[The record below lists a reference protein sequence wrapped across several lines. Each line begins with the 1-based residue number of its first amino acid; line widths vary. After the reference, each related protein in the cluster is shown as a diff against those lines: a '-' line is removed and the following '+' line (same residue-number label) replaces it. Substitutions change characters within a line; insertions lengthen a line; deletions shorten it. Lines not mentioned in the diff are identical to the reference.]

1 MRKWMMT
8 IAALALVAVPFA
20 PVWAQDEPAPD
31 QPQDPKEKQ
40 PEVEPPVT
48 PEEAIE
54 MLKEIHGLMEKAEEH
69 LNDSSRGEALA
80 TEEEVMKKIDA
91 LLKDEGPEA
100 AQKSILQKIEKLLK
114 RTEKKQGKSIDR
126 INELLRRLPK

>member
-1 MRKWMMT
+1 
-8 IAALALVAVPFA
+8 
-20 PVWAQDEPAPD
+20 
-31 QPQDPKEKQ
+31 
-40 PEVEPPVT
+40 
-48 PEEAIE
+48 
-54 MLKEIHGLMEKAEEH
+54 MLQLPGISKIHGLMERAEEH

-80 TEEEVMKKIDA
+80 TEAEVMKKIDA

-114 RTEKKQGKSIDR
+114 RTEKKQGKSIDK